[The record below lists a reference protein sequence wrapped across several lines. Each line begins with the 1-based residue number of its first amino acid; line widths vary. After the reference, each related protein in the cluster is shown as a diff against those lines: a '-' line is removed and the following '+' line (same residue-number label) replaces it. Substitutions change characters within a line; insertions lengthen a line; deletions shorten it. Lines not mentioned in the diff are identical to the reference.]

1 MSNQAVEA
9 PESDYFAK
17 SRSKTFKAIEEV
29 AVETFVRDRSDFLD
43 EIAEALGIETE
54 ELPKVSV
61 EITVHF
67 GKDVVKLSGF
77 EKEEEEK
84 DDE

>member
-9 PESDYFAK
+9 EPESDYFAN
-17 SRSKTFKAIEEV
+17 SRSKTFKAIEDV
-29 AVETFVRDRSDFLD
+29 AVETFTRHRVDFLD
-43 EIAEALGIETE
+43 DLAEALGIEVE

-61 EITVHF
+61 EIAVHF

-77 EKEEEEK
+77 EAE